1 MCMCFL
7 LANFLRE
14 KFFPEGSFLVY
25 IPITEI
31 LPFKNLLP
39 PSARILC
46 SKEMNWCQ
54 YKCLN
59 YFTRGIN
66 IGGKFF
72 GKDVLGREGRMR
84 TNGALAVAARM
95 RSRNTPRR
103 SLSFLIDPVTQYTWP
118 HSAASLIPSST
129 APFRSYPAPPV
140 PLLPPFSISGK
151 SRFSH
156 LLLPLL
162 LLALFIWAQHRRC
175 RYRVVSSIYL
185 YAVSPLPSPSLSTI
199 YRRLVRLIANTCAP
213 RTSFSSPFSCLFLLV
228 LTFFL
233 P

>member
-1 MCMCFL
+1 MSIQVFEL
-7 LANFLRE
+7 FH
-14 KFFPEGSFLVY
+14 
-25 IPITEI
+25 
-31 LPFKNLLP
+31 
-39 PSARILC
+39 
-46 SKEMNWCQ
+46 
-54 YKCLN
+54 
-59 YFTRGIN
+59 TRDN
-66 IGGKFF
+66 DIGGKFF

-140 PLLPPFSISGK
+140 SISGK

-185 YAVSPLPSPSLSTI
+185 YAVSPLPSPSLNTI

-213 RTSFSSPFSCLFLLV
+213 RTAFSSPFSCLFLLSSFLSIVSIRVSAIV
-228 LTFFL
+228 LQRCSAIFHR
-233 P
+233 